1 MVMAWT
7 LWRQHGMMWRWWEGA
22 GLCPS
27 VKSPFQSTA
36 VERWQQKST
45 QDSAASLPC
54 AFISCLCLLGKKRWK
69 KNKYIIWIKI
79 FNKMHFICC
88 LFQVLSFISQA
99 IYLLLSIVGP
109 SQYSHLQYLRVFIA
123 KCLLRP
129 SSRESL
135 SEFTGMWQGHPI
147 IVPYMVQWSSDDLL

>member
-1 MVMAWT
+1 MDVMETAWDDVK
-7 LWRQHGMMWRWWEGA
+7 MMRRGRFVPKCEVSLSVHCSGA
-22 GLCPS
+22 LATEKHSGL
-27 VKSPFQSTA
+27 
-36 VERWQQKST
+36 R
-45 QDSAASLPC
+45 SL
-54 AFISCLCLLGKKRWK
+54 FTLCLHILFVPIREEKMKKK
-69 KNKYIIWIKI
+69 KYIIWIKI

-135 SEFTGMWQGHPI
+135 SEFTGM
-147 IVPYMVQWSSDDLL
+147 